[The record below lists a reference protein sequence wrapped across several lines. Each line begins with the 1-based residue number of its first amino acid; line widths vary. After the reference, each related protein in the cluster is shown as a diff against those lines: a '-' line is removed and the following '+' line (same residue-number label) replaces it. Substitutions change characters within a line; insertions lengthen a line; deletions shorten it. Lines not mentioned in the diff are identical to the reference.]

1 MANTNKLDLVL
12 INPSSRTHVYQ
23 SLGESLTA
31 IENPVWAGLMATF
44 CRTRG
49 LSVELI
55 DAEAE
60 ELNADQVAERVQHS
74 NPVLAV
80 VVVYGHQPSAST
92 QIMTA
97 SGQVC
102 TAIKRLNP
110 EQKILFAGGHVAA
123 LPEQTLHEEHAD
135 FVAAGEGL
143 HTMVQLVGAL
153 RSPVP
158 NFSGV
163 PGLYYRDGEAI
174 RSTPDTPLIGNL
186 DQEMSGVAWDLLP
199 MNRYRAHNWHC
210 LGGLSRK
217 PYAALYT
224 TLGCPYHCSF
234 CCIQA
239 PFKSGERAAGVKET
253 TNSYRYWSP
262 DNVIGQ
268 IDVLVNKYGVRNIKI
283 ADEMFVLNRKHV
295 LGICDRI
302 IARGYDLN
310 IWAYTRVDTVKDG
323 MLDKLKAAGV
333 NWLAFGIEAG
343 ADRVRDNV
351 DKSFDQQEVYE
362 VLRRVHEAGIN
373 VIGNYIF
380 GLPEDDL
387 ETMQATLDLAL
398 DLRCEFANFYSAM
411 AYPGSPLYTRAARQG
426 VPLPQ
431 KWTGYSQHSRDCL
444 PMPTRYIPA
453 REVLRFRDSAF
464 LKYYS
469 DTQYLDMVERRFGS
483 LTVAHLRE
491 MTAHKLERHLLDG
504 RLDVPPVLLP
514 AESSSTSET
523 PQLIPLSIRSTS
535 KPLSESA

>member
-1 MANTNKLDLVL
+1 MAEKQLDLVL
-12 INPSSRTHVYQ
+12 VNPSSRTHVYQ
-23 SLGESLTA
+23 SLGKTLA
-31 IENPVWAGLMATF
+31 AVENPVWAGLMATF

-60 ELNADQVAERVQHS
+60 ELTAEQVAERVAYLK
-74 NPVLAV
+74 PVLAV

-97 SGQVC
+97 AGLVC
-102 TAIKRLNP
+102 TAIKQLDP
-110 EQKILFAGGHVAA
+110 GHKVLLVGGHVAA
-123 LPEQTLHEEHAD
+123 LPERTLREEDAD

-143 HTMVQLVGAL
+143 HTMAQLVGAL

-158 NFSGV
+158 TFSQV
-163 PGLYYRDGEAI
+163 PGLYYRDGGTI
-174 RSTPDTPLIGNL
+174 RRTPDVPLIGNL
-186 DQEMSGVAWDLLP
+186 DEEMSGVAWDLLP
-199 MNRYRAHNWHC
+199 MPRYRAHNWHC
-210 LGGLSRK
+210 LGGLPRQ

-239 PFKSGERAAGVKET
+239 PFKSGERAAGIKES

-262 DNVIGQ
+262 DAVLKQ
-268 IDVLVNKYGVRNIKI
+268 IDILVHRHGVRNVKI

-295 LGICDRI
+295 LGICDRLI
-302 IARGYDLN
+302 ERKYDLN

-323 MLDKLKAAGV
+323 MLDKLKAAGF

-351 DKSFDQQEVYE
+351 DKSFDQEEVYE
-362 VLRRVHEAGIN
+362 VLRRVRGAGIN

-380 GLPEDDL
+380 GLPEDDR

-411 AYPGSPLYTRAARQG
+411 AYPGSPLYARAVRQG
-426 VPLPQ
+426 VPLPE

-444 PMPTRYIPA
+444 PLPTRYLPA
-453 REVLRFRDSAF
+453 REVLRFRDEAF
-464 LKYYS
+464 VKYCT
-469 DTQYLDMVERRFGS
+469 DPGYLAMVERRFGAA
-483 LTVAHLRE
+483 TVAHLRE
-491 MTAHKLERHLLDG
+491 VTAHRLERHLLDG
-504 RLDVPPVLLP
+504 QLEVLPVLLP
-514 AESSSTSET
+514 SEDTDPGERLELHVSPSIGRAAIGQSAE
-523 PQLIPLSIRSTS
+523 
-535 KPLSESA
+535 